1 MANSGNVVGVLHAL
15 GKNTRDEGR
24 KEGGIRETL
33 K

>member
-1 MANSGNVVGVLHAL
+1 MANSGNVGVLHAL